1 MFGGFINPPLG
12 GSIRGVQ
19 GGTAPKRE
27 SGWATPAGSIR
38 GVQGG
43 TAPFCR
49 KVKKVKYG
57 YDFFK
62 NSKKS

>member
-12 GSIRGVQ
+12 
-19 GGTAPKRE
+19 
-27 SGWATPAGSIR
+27 GSIR